1 MKINKSCIYCGQ
13 NIEFDTYDC
22 RYGASDYPAIIY
34 AKSKKGSCSSGTQ
47 GLLFQRTK
55 GDQKG
60 MKKAYFN
67 GFELVIKDFYN
78 SYNFAGVRCR
88 YACCYI
94 PELDITEGI
103 LLSEIEIK

>member
-1 MKINKSCIYCGQ
+1 
-13 NIEFDTYDC
+13 
-22 RYGASDYPAIIY
+22 
-34 AKSKKGSCSSGTQ
+34 
-47 GLLFQRTK
+47 
-55 GDQKG
+55 

-67 GFELVIKDFYN
+67 GFELVIKDYYE

-88 YACCYI
+88 YARCYI